1 MEYCWMT
8 PTVKQKVTGVL
19 PRCMKRAHSA
29 EEMAGVA
36 AISSMRERR
45 LVAAAV
51 RRMGGLRCV
60 LERLEDRGNRS
71 AVLRTTEALGLLHVH
86 EICPAHPEQAWTV
99 LERMV

>member
-1 MEYCWMT
+1 M
-8 PTVKQKVTGVL
+8 
-19 PRCMKRAHSA
+19 
-29 EEMAGVA
+29 
-36 AISSMRERR
+36 
-45 LVAAAV
+45 
-51 RRMGGLRCV
+51 